1 MFLIYNTT
9 SLIQMLDLKVISSFN
24 KQAFNVLFV
33 AFNNPVTS
41 GGLNVIMNTIS
52 VQGQIS
58 RIPPI
63 NAVWRKICP
72 EWIHASDQ
80 FRKPAMEFCVKAEND
95 VEMVVL
101 WRWLG
106 DKGFED
112 LQPYD
117 ILDLMNSVL

>member
-9 SLIQMLDLKVISSFN
+9 SLIQMVDLKVISSFN

-52 VQGQIS
+52 MQGQIS

-72 EWIHASDQ
+72 E
-80 FRKPAMEFCVKAEND
+80 
-95 VEMVVL
+95 
-101 WRWLG
+101 
-106 DKGFED
+106 
-112 LQPYD
+112 
-117 ILDLMNSVL
+117 